1 MALFSSPK
9 QSYLGI
15 DIGTASIKVVQ
26 LEAFNNRPRLVT
38 YGYAD
43 IATDIIHSRTPES
56 QQKIIESLK
65 QVLAISKSSTIL
77 VNAALPTF
85 SVFNSIISLPPMTG
99 QDLASAIK
107 WEAKKYVPLPLEE
120 MILDWQ
126 VIKEAE
132 ISGAPLKLDVKKAE
146 AGSKKS
152 FFSLFNKKKEIS
164 KKEEPSAKDGSASGG
179 KKPIDH
185 LNKNKNIRVLVTA
198 APKNLV
204 SRYLTIFKAAGLKLL
219 SLETEAFAL
228 SRSLIGQ
235 DKSTIM
241 IVDIGSITTDICLI
255 EQGVPVLNRS
265 IDLGGLT
272 ITKAIGSSLNI
283 SLDRAEQFKRDF
295 GISLNNQDSQKGINK
310 TIATA
315 IGPILNEIK
324 YVFDLYQAQ
333 AGAKVEKIVL
343 AGGSALLNNFNHYL
357 EQLFNKPTVIGNP
370 WDRVVYPAELKPV
383 LDEVGSRLAV
393 AIGLA
398 MRDIK

>member
-1 MALFSSPK
+1 MSGK
-9 QSYLGI
+9 
-15 DIGTASIKVVQ
+15 
-26 LEAFNNRPRLVT
+26 
-38 YGYAD
+38 
-43 IATDIIHSRTPES
+43 
-56 QQKIIESLK
+56 
-65 QVLAISKSSTIL
+65 
-77 VNAALPTF
+77 
-85 SVFNSIISLPPMTG
+85 
-99 QDLASAIK
+99 DLASAVK

-126 VIKEAE
+126 VIKETEGSIITPKLE
-132 ISGAPLKLDVKKAE
+132 IKKTSAVVKN
-146 AGSKKS
+146 KKS
-152 FFSLFNKKKEIS
+152 FFFFLKKQEKIAEPEIVKKIKDSGS
-164 KKEEPSAKDGSASGG
+164 KN
-179 KKPIDH
+179 
-185 LNKNKNIRVLVTA
+185 LNIRVLVTA
-198 APKNLV
+198 APKTLV
-204 SRYLTIFKAAGLKLL
+204 SRYLSIFQAAGLKLL

-228 SRSLIGQ
+228 SRALIGQ

-241 IVDIGSITTDICLI
+241 IVDLGSITTDICLI

-272 ITKAIGSSLNI
+272 ITKAIASSLNI
-283 SLDRAEQFKRDF
+283 NLERAEQFKRDF
-295 GISLNNQDSQKGINK
+295 GVSLNRQETQKGINK

-333 AGAKVEKIVL
+333 AGANVEKIIL

-393 AIGLA
+393 SIGLA